1 MGHPTNA
8 AVRTWRFPGEP
19 TTMRDSTP
27 ELMSVADFCTRYA
40 IGRTSLYREVN
51 AGRLKLRKFGS
62 ATRIARADAEAWA
75 ERLPVRE
82 GGLA

>member
-1 MGHPTNA
+1 M
-8 AVRTWRFPGEP
+8 E
-19 TTMRDSTP
+19 TP
-27 ELMSVADFCTRYA
+27 ELMTVADFCARYS

-75 ERLPVRE
+75 ENLPGYDGE
-82 GGLA
+82 AA

>member
-1 MGHPTNA
+1 M
-8 AVRTWRFPGEP
+8 
-19 TTMRDSTP
+19 DTP
-27 ELMSVADFCTRYA
+27 ELMTVADFCARYS

-75 ERLPVRE
+75 ANLPE
-82 GGLA
+82 YDGEAA